1 MLIQMT
7 IDEPHFNE
15 DSDCVLC
22 VVFQAAPAEA
32 EPETV
37 ADLFAME
44 GPWTVGSTPSTPAG
58 QLVRRRPAGSTP
70 STPAAQ
76 SSRPSKPEAKAPKK
90 PKPKPKK

>member
-37 ADLFAME
+37 APHME
-44 GPWTVGSTPSTPAG
+44 GPSTVGSTPSTPAG
-58 QLVRRRPAGSTP
+58 LLVRRRPAGSTP

>member
-37 ADLFAME
+37 AD
-44 GPWTVGSTPSTPAG
+44 PSTPAG

-76 SSRPSKPEAKAPKK
+76 SSRPSKPSAKAPKK